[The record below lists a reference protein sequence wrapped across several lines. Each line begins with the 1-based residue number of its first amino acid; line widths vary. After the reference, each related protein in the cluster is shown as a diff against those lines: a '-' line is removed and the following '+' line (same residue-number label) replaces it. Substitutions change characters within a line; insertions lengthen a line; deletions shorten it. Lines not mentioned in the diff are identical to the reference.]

1 MKVGLVSTVFLAM
14 AVLVTVDVTRYV
26 KMYSF

>member
-26 KMYSF
+26 KIYSF

>member
-14 AVLVTVDVTRYV
+14 AVLFTVDITRYV
-26 KMYSF
+26 KIYSF